1 MTAAPW
7 WVRADA
13 VVLATGGCAFGE
25 RILGATGLTGDS
37 YPMAAETG
45 AVMSG
50 MGLNANGGAPRT
62 VPWKVDQGD
71 TLVANPKRPL
81 YVQAYLT
88 GARRVARQSRMR
100 PATVRMG
107 IRHRGN
113 GMIVAA

>member
-88 GARRVARQSRMR
+88 GARRVARQSR
-100 PATVRMG
+100 
-107 IRHRGN
+107 
-113 GMIVAA
+113 